1 MNSEELRQQLI
12 KTQEQESYDAMVKEY
27 LRIKK
32 LVAESGE
39 LTHDEI
45 CNIALLIC
53 RSNRVF
59 DIGPARFVG

>member
-12 KTQEQESYDAMVKEY
+12 KTQERESYDAMVKEY

>member
-12 KTQEQESYDAMVKEY
+12 EAQEQENYDAMVKEY

-45 CNIALLIC
+45 CNIALLVC

-59 DIGPARFVG
+59 DIGPARFVR